1 VDTELRGQVE
11 PERTPPRPRVA
22 AALPPGP
29 AAPANGRRPAVA
41 TSTRADIARAEWVRN
56 TRPEPALLEQHAVL
70 EDPALRAERVL
81 LGEHPLIED
90 RACPAERPPAGF
102 VLGGAGGAAALTLGG
117 VLFLALPGAYT
128 ALTVLLIGVIAWT
141 GVVLLSFRL
150 QSRRQGGSS
159 ADRSSA
165 VERRYQRRVR
175 AARSP
180 APESQ

>member
-1 VDTELRGQVE
+1 M
-11 PERTPPRPRVA
+11 
-22 AALPPGP
+22 
-29 AAPANGRRPAVA
+29 A

-102 VLGGAGGAAALTLGG
+102 VLGGAALTLGG

-128 ALTVLLIGVIAWT
+128 ALTVLLIGVIART